1 MPLTIACPN
10 CGKSLKLPEAVVGK
24 RVRCPGCQ
32 EIFTAEAPEEEEPI
46 RPAAESE
53 GVQERPSRSRRVERE
68 EPEEEEEER
77 PRRRPRRRRDDDDDD
92 YRVRRGRPHRG
103 GVVLTMGILAVVF
116 GICCPLVCWIVGAI
130 GLVMAS
136 TDLSQMSA
144 RQMDRSGQGITR
156 AGQILS
162 AVGIVIG
169 ILNAILGVILRVG
182 NKL

>member
-32 EIFTAEAPEEEEPI
+32 EVFTATAPEEEEPI

-68 EPEEEEEER
+68 EPEEEEEDR
-77 PRRRPRRRRDDDDDD
+77 PRRRPRRRRDDDDD
-92 YRVRRGRPHRG
+92 YRVSRGSPHRG
-103 GVVLTMGILAVVF
+103 GVVLTLGILSVF
-116 GICCPLVCWIVGAI
+116 FALCCPCIGWILGGI
-130 GLVMAS
+130 GLSMAN
-136 TDLSQMSA
+136 TDLSQMDS
-144 RQMDRSGQGITR
+144 RRMDRSGQGLTR

-162 AVGIVIG
+162 IVGIVIG
-169 ILNAILGVILRVG
+169 ILNAILGAVLRMN
-182 NKL
+182 NKF